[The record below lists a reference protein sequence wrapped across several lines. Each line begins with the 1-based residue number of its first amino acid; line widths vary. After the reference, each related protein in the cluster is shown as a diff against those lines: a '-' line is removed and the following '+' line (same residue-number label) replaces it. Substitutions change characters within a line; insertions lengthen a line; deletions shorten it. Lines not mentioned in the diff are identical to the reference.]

1 MISNAVTAPLF
12 DPHFQKKGL
21 HIILKSFL
29 RKAIVYYTHGALIIF
44 ANQSADIYGY
54 GYLFTEMHQSRR
66 CGKNAENDAL
76 TRHHPGAVENI

>member
-29 RKAIVYYTHGALIIF
+29 RKAIVYYTHGALKTGQ
-44 ANQSADIYGY
+44 NHDNHNKKYYS
-54 GYLFTEMHQSRR
+54 
-66 CGKNAENDAL
+66 
-76 TRHHPGAVENI
+76 